1 MNLLI
6 RDKVTYDISLGKL
19 TTLYYLWV
27 YFIKLFIEMFT
38 NKQL

>member
-1 MNLLI
+1 MNLLS

-27 YFIKLFIEMFT
+27 QIVYWYVY
-38 NKQL
+38 